1 MTLNLSA
8 RLRDAVD
15 GPGHGL
21 DAVVGEDPAGFDL
34 ATLSTRIRRRR
45 RARVTVLSAV
55 GVTTAGAVALSGS
68 LVVGSR
74 GADDRPAEPAAAV
87 ALPPIGRQLCG
98 HDPAELAGVDTTS
111 RLAPGTT
118 TLSDDGNG
126 NLVVGAGGDD
136 LGEIAGRRLA
146 ASVVSSEPSGM
157 AAGSLVVLTSAG
169 TVVAVGELEPE
180 GSGGETFFESSAA
193 TVEPVTADLA
203 PCPTAQ
209 GTTPDRVPSGAYSV
223 VYLVPATDGG
233 GAQGLVRAEPDG
245 LSVTLLDLPA
255 PVTGLPD
262 AYPADE
268 VPVVGGTLLGV
279 HEGGVLAH
287 DGWQVQVAVA
297 GDDGLTRV
305 AQALRAAAA
314 EWVTLSNQTIESW
327 PEPTE
332 VVGSSPVVD
341 PVELAALQERLTQAR
356 DAAADA
362 LAAVA
367 AVQAD
372 AEADRADL
380 ERTLAEADTAR
391 QRLEEASAALTQ
403 ATANETLAEVTV
415 LTVVTSF
422 QVTATTES
430 WDVTVT
436 SRESGGL
443 TILTYQLTRR

>member
-45 RARVTVLSAV
+45 RARATVLSAV

-98 HDPAELAGVDTTS
+98 HDPAEIAGVDTTS
-111 RLAPGTT
+111 RLAPRTT

-146 ASVVSSEPSGM
+146 ASVVSSEPGDM
-157 AAGSLVVLTSAG
+157 AAGGLVVLTSAG

-180 GSGGETFFESSAA
+180 GSGGETFFESPAA

-223 VYLVPATDGG
+223 VYLVPAADGG

-341 PVELAALQERLTQAR
+341 PAELAALQERLTQAR

-391 QRLEEASAALTQ
+391 QRLEEASSALTQ

>member
-209 GTTPDRVPSGAYSV
+209 GTTPDRVPNGAYSV

-341 PVELAALQERLTQAR
+341 PAELAARQERLTQAR
-356 DAAADA
+356 AAAADA